1 MIVWFIVWFV
11 WSCVQRVPAR
21 ELQVHGWLARV
32 DRSQPHV
39 CRLLRMPYALTPTV
53 HLFRLLALPHPLPL
67 RPLPRP
73 QILKIQCDLEDVKQ
87 VMAKNIDL
95 VRKPGNH
102 TFWAGVASRL
112 GATFRARRAFYDVY
126 V

>member
-1 MIVWFIVWFV
+1 
-11 WSCVQRVPAR
+11 
-21 ELQVHGWLARV
+21 
-32 DRSQPHV
+32 
-39 CRLLRMPYALTPTV
+39 MPYALTPTV

-67 RPLPRP
+67 RPLSTLPSLPPHPPHPPLPRP